1 MKKVGLIFGLLAF
14 AAAGAAAQQKAA
26 TAGADDAAIAKLRTG
41 YQTAAAS
48 QDAAGLAKLYASDGE
63 EMPPNAPSVKG
74 RAAIEKYHKDFAAQ
88 FMVHGITITS
98 SAVHVAGNWAIDVG
112 TYKQQLMSQ
121 KNGSVADDHGKY
133 IAVMKKDGANWAIA
147 QLIYNSDL
155 PAPAPPAK
163 K

>member
-1 MKKVGLIFGLLAF
+1 MKKVGLVLGVLAV
-14 AAAGAAAQQKAA
+14 AAIGVAAQRKPAAG
-26 TAGADDAAIAKLRTG
+26 GGDEAAIAKQRTA
-41 YQTAAAS
+41 YQTAAAA
-48 QDAAGLAKLYASDGE
+48 QDAAGIAKLYTSDGE

-74 RAAIEKYHKDFAAQ
+74 RAAIEKYHKDFATQ

-98 SAVHVAGNWAIDVG
+98 SAVHVEGNWAIEVG

-147 QLIYNSDL
+147 RLIYNSDV
-155 PAPAPPAK
+155 PIPAPPAK